1 MTYSFCES
9 VHASGRSR
17 WHIRRLTE
25 KGKKLG
31 GGIDTKSLC
40 GVVTVG
46 WDLGVDFENVDTFAS
61 RGVVC
66 PACLS
71 EYRCQQS

>member
-9 VHASGRSR
+9 VHASGRSK

-25 KGKKLG
+25 KGRKLS

-40 GVVTVG
+40 GGVSAG
-46 WDLGVDFENVDTFAS
+46 WDLSIPIEDLARLVRVNGV
-61 RGVVC
+61 
-66 PACLS
+66 CLQCLN
-71 EYRCQQS
+71 EYRCQP